1 MKVKQVMQRWVQSAH
16 LKTKGD
22 VIASLMIEGFG
33 AVPVVD
39 AKDKLLGII
48 ARRDVLRTYLSAGRA
63 GC

>member
-1 MKVKQVMQRWVQSAH
+1 MPTKKKARTRTKKAFDVMTVEQVMQKQVQAVH

-39 AKDKLLGII
+39 CQ
-48 ARRDVLRTYLSAGRA
+48 R
-63 GC
+63 